1 LEPKLATTAVTPTTN
16 TITALGAGSGVDVKA
31 LAQSLVDAEKAPRKT
46 LIDNRIKKSEG
57 GISGYS
63 ALKFVVNDL
72 KNAFSNIKDQSSF
85 NTIVPRVSQSSALS
99 VTATATAR
107 AGTHTVTVSNLA
119 KSQRNLSDGFEA
131 ALTQLN
137 TGAAFNL
144 SLKRGIDP
152 TPTKVFNRGA
162 ADEGG
167 VSGTKST
174 LALTLKAMN
183 QGDTLTINGLTL
195 TANKAL
201 TAWEVGQMFQNNN
214 TTTDAAT
221 TAGGIPASSINN
233 SNLAVYG
240 TFSGTFALGYSAG
253 ANNDGVLTLT
263 STANNAA
270 ELTSPVATQ
279 PTSTIAVAA
288 SASTPAGVVA
298 AINASNFGISAQL
311 VNTGNPSA
319 PIKIM
324 VTGTTG
330 ASNTFSLTSLNS
342 ANAQVAGVNF
352 STQLQAAESASLN
365 VNGMAITSSS
375 NRITD
380 AIAGTTLEL
389 FTTTTGAASLDLSR
403 DTSAVKTKIQALVTA
418 YNDANS
424 MLGVVADPKS
434 TVAEYGATLVG
445 NNIVS
450 TIRSQMRSLIVTDSD
465 TPSGGLT
472 ALRDIG
478 LSINKTGKL
487 ELDTAKLDV
496 ALQTKFDNV
505 VTLLTSNQEK
515 LATSSSLPAGS
526 AGAAVKKLSALL
538 DTTGAITSQSSNLTT
553 KITSYKK
560 ELTSLETR
568 MTALLTRYN
577 KQFASMESIVGQS
590 KSLQTG
596 LKSTFDGMMSVYTNK

>member
-1 LEPKLATTAVTPTTN
+1 MATTAVTPTTN

-57 GISGYS
+57 SISGYS

-233 SNLAVYG
+233 SDLAVYG

>member
-1 LEPKLATTAVTPTTN
+1 
-16 TITALGAGSGVDVKA
+16 
-31 LAQSLVDAEKAPRKT
+31 
-46 LIDNRIKKSEG
+46 
-57 GISGYS
+57 
-63 ALKFVVNDL
+63 
-72 KNAFSNIKDQSSF
+72 
-85 NTIVPRVSQSSALS
+85 
-99 VTATATAR
+99 
-107 AGTHTVTVSNLA
+107 
-119 KSQRNLSDGFEA
+119 
-131 ALTQLN
+131 
-137 TGAAFNL
+137 
-144 SLKRGIDP
+144 
-152 TPTKVFNRGA
+152 
-162 ADEGG
+162 
-167 VSGTKST
+167 
-174 LALTLKAMN
+174 MN

-233 SNLAVYG
+233 SDLAVYG

>member
-1 LEPKLATTAVTPTTN
+1 MATTAVTPTTN

>member
-1 LEPKLATTAVTPTTN
+1 MATTAVTPTTN

-46 LIDNRIKKSEG
+46 LIDNKIKKSEG
-57 GISGYS
+57 SISGYS

-152 TPTKVFNRGA
+152 TPTKVFTLGA
-162 ADEGG
+162 AADGSG
-167 VSGTKST
+167 AGGTKST

-324 VTGTTG
+324 VTGATG

-342 ANAQVAGVNF
+342 ANTQVAGVNF

-403 DTSAVKTKIQALVTA
+403 DASAVKTKIQALVTA

-487 ELDTAKLDV
+487 ELETAKLDV

>member
-57 GISGYS
+57 SISGYS

-233 SNLAVYG
+233 SDLAVYG